1 MDPSGASPSAPI
13 ALRPVGFRK
22 QPDAGVARFLSLVT
36 QAESRSPSGIFCF
49 SLEIDGLVKNMK
61 LPLSPPNQLT
71 FLRIVL
77 TPVFVAFLF
86 SSNPL
91 LRQFSLL
98 VFIVALLTD
107 WYDGWVAR
115 RWGYVTRWGTFLDPL
130 ADKVV
135 TSAALI
141 SFIYLNLVPA
151 WTVWVIVVRDIAITF
166 LRSYSEYKGKP
177 FDTSRL
183 AKTKTFLQFVVIYY
197 VLLVYI
203 ALDSEYL
210 RNRFGELLRTLL
222 DYSLLYGAMV
232 VIAGITLLTGVL
244 YIVENWKTLREL
256 YGISGRV
263 TESE

>member
-1 MDPSGASPSAPI
+1 
-13 ALRPVGFRK
+13 
-22 QPDAGVARFLSLVT
+22 VT
-36 QAESRSPSGIFCF
+36 KEKSRSSSGIFCPT
-49 SLEIDGLVKNMK
+49 LEIDGLVKNMK

-71 FLRIVL
+71 FLRILL

-86 SSNPL
+86 SSNAL
-91 LRQFSLL
+91 LRQLSLL
-98 VFIVALLTD
+98 VFIVAVLTD

-166 LRSYSEYKGKP
+166 LRSYAEYKGKR

-183 AKTKTFLQFVVIYY
+183 AKTKTFLQFVLIYY

-203 ALDSEYL
+203 ALDTEYL
-210 RNRFGELLRTLL
+210 RYRFGDFLRTLL
-222 DYSLLYGAMV
+222 DHSFLYAAML
-232 VIAGITLLTGVL
+232 VIAAITLLTGIL
-244 YIVENWKTLREL
+244 YIVENWKTVREL
-256 YGISGRV
+256 YDISGRV

>member
-1 MDPSGASPSAPI
+1 
-13 ALRPVGFRK
+13 
-22 QPDAGVARFLSLVT
+22 VT
-36 QAESRSPSGIFCF
+36 QEESRSSSGIFF
-49 SLEIDGLVKNMK
+49 PTLKVDGLVKKMK

-71 FLRIVL
+71 FLRIIL
-77 TPVFVAFLF
+77 TPVFVALLF

-91 LRQFSLL
+91 QRQLSLL
-98 VFIVALLTD
+98 VFVVAVLTD

-141 SFIYLNLVPA
+141 SFIYLDLVPA
-151 WTVWVIVVRDIAITF
+151 WTVWVIVVRDIAITL

-197 VLLVYI
+197 ILLVYI
-203 ALDSEYL
+203 ALDTEYL

-222 DYSLLYGAMV
+222 DYSFLYAAMV
-232 VIAGITLLTGVL
+232 VIAAITLLTGIL
-244 YIVENWKTLREL
+244 YMVENWKTLREL
-256 YGISGRV
+256 YDISGRV